1 MTSRTTFS
9 LLSIAM
15 IYLLILGVQ
24 PSQSEVE
31 GLVGKWLFDENKG
44 DTAKDPISKLDGTLK
59 GDPKWVKGQ
68 IGSALEFNKS
78 NWVEVADHALLDIT
92 DELTA
97 MAWVNPTE
105 EKQNEFA
112 KILAKRK
119 DPQYPYQIAYQ
130 TDGGATFVAGISVK
144 GANIHSV
151 PSIPGF
157 TGWRHLAMV
166 FDGQKLKLYMD
177 AKEVATADA
186 KGKLDTNNQP
196 FYIGGR
202 GDSPTQRFAGVVDE
216 VRLFNRELLPAEIK
230 SLMEKGD
237 AAAVAPGDKL
247 PVVWGK
253 LKTL

>member
-1 MTSRTTFS
+1 MTSRTIFS
-9 LLSIAM
+9 VLLITV
-15 IYLLILGVQ
+15 IYLLVFSVQ

-31 GLVGKWLFDENKG
+31 GIVGKWLFDENKG
-44 DTAKDPISKLDGTLK
+44 DTAKDPINKLDGTLK
-59 GDPKWVKGQ
+59 GAPKWVKGK
-68 IGSALEFNKS
+68 IGGALEFNKG
-78 NWVEVADHALLDIT
+78 NWVEVADRALLDIT

-97 MAWVNPTE
+97 MAWVNPAE

-119 DPQYPYQIAYQ
+119 DPHYPYQIAYQ
-130 TDGGATFVAGISVK
+130 TGGGATFVAGISVN
-144 GANIHSV
+144 GANVHSE

-166 FDGQKLKLYMD
+166 FDGKKLKLYMD
-177 AKEVATADA
+177 AKEVASADA
-186 KGKLDTNNQP
+186 KGKIDTNNQP

-216 VRLFNRELLPAEIK
+216 VRLFNRALALAEIK

-237 AAAVAPGDKL
+237 AAAVLPADKL

-253 LKTL
+253 LKRL